1 VKKEK
6 APPLVLSLIPP
17 IDPKILIADDHPILL
32 KGLYDFLKDLG
43 FQTILKASNGTEALK
58 RILESKPDLA
68 ILDLD
73 MPGMTGIEIASY
85 CESASIPTKIIL
97 LTLHKEIYLYQQAK
111 ELNLSGYILKD
122 FALDDLSKAITTVLS
137 GEQFFSEQLFKDM
150 NINQTE
156 IADYNLTP
164 SEIKILRLIS
174 QGLSTKEIA
183 AKLFISERT
192 IEKHRSNMIAKLQ
205 LGKKHNSLMIWAQQN
220 KFSVE

>member
-1 VKKEK
+1 M
-6 APPLVLSLIPP
+6 PPD
-17 IDPKILIADDHPILL
+17 DPKILIADDHPILL

-58 RILESKPDLA
+58 QILESKPDLA

-73 MPGMTGIEIASY
+73 MPGMTGIEIASH
-85 CESASIPTKIIL
+85 CKSASIPTKIIL
-97 LTLHKEIYLYQQAK
+97 LTLHKEIYLYKQAK

-137 GEQFFSEQLFKDM
+137 GEQFFSEELFKDM
-150 NINQTE
+150 NINHSE
-156 IADYNLTP
+156 VADYNLTP

-174 QGLSTKEIA
+174 HGSSTKEIA

-205 LGKKHNSLMIWAQQN
+205 LGKSHNSLVIWAQQN

>member
-1 VKKEK
+1 M
-6 APPLVLSLIPP
+6 PPD
-17 IDPKILIADDHPILL
+17 DPKILIADDHPILL

-58 RILESKPDLA
+58 QILESNPDLA

-85 CESASIPTKIIL
+85 CKSASITTKIIL

-137 GEQFFSEQLFKDM
+137 GEQFFSEEIFKDM
-150 NINQTE
+150 NINHSE
-156 IADYNLTP
+156 VADYNLTP

-174 QGLSTKEIA
+174 HGLSSKEIA

-205 LGKKHNSLMIWAQQN
+205 LGKNHNSLIIWAQQN
-220 KFSVE
+220 KFSIE